1 MEETIMFSRTP
12 AAAHCIAV
20 GLLLGGVLL
29 VAVPAGAGV
38 LDASWTAPTTN
49 TDGSS
54 LTDLASYRVYYG
66 TSSAPCPGTSF
77 VQVAS
82 STPSPSPN
90 QTITVRLT
98 GLTTGT
104 LYYASITA
112 VATTGAESTCS
123 TPANAVARLDF
134 AVSPTGTMNF
144 GSVTLGSSADQTFTV
159 SNLEPAT
166 AGGTVSGTASAPA
179 PFSIVSGSPFTL
191 GVGASQAV
199 TVRFSPTMSATAT
212 ANLTFAA
219 DRDTI
224 STIVTGSGTDTT
236 PPTVAITSPTS
247 SSTYTTGSSPLTL
260 GGTAADNVGVTQ
272 VTWANSRG
280 GSGTASGTTSW
291 TAGGI
296 VLQLGTN
303 VLTVTAR
310 DAAGNTATASV
321 TVTLSNTTPP
331 TVAITAPTAGA
342 TVAGVVTVSA
352 SASDSVGVVGVQFR
366 LDGTNLGA
374 EVTSPPYSVSW
385 DTTTAANGTHTLTAV
400 ARDAAGNTATSA
412 PVNVNVSNRAI
423 RHKKH

>member
-1 MEETIMFSRTP
+1 MFSKSP
-12 AAAHCIAV
+12 AAARCIAL
-20 GLLLGGVLL
+20 GLLVGGVLL
-29 VAVPAGAGV
+29 VAVPTGAGV

-66 TSSAPCPGTSF
+66 TSSSPCPGASF
-77 VQVAS
+77 FQVAS

-98 GLTTGT
+98 GLATGT
-104 LYYASITA
+104 LYYVSVTA
-112 VATTGAESTCS
+112 VVTRGAESACTTS
-123 TPANAVARLDF
+123 ANAVARLDF
-134 AVSPTGTMNF
+134 AVNPTGTMNF
-144 GSVTLGSSADQTFTV
+144 GSVNLGSSADQTFTV

-166 AGGTVSGTASAPA
+166 GGGTVSGTASAPA

-212 ANLTFAA
+212 VNLTFAA
-219 DRDTI
+219 DRDTT
-224 STIVTGSGTDTT
+224 SRIVTGSGTDTT

-247 SSTYTTGSSPLTL
+247 SSTYSTGSSPLTL
-260 GGTAADNVGVTQ
+260 GGTAADHVGVTQ
-272 VTWANSRG
+272 VMWANSRG

-291 TAGGI
+291 AASGI

-310 DAAGNTATASV
+310 DAAGNTATASL
-321 TVTLSNTTPP
+321 TATLSNTAPP

-342 TVAGVVTVSA
+342 TVAGTVTVSA
-352 SASDSVGVVGVQFR
+352 SASANVVGVQFR
-366 LDGTNLGA
+366 LDGNNLGA
-374 EVTSPPYSVSW
+374 EVASPPYSVSW
-385 DTTTAANGTHTLTAV
+385 GTTTTANGTHTLTAV
-400 ARDAAGNTATSA
+400 GRDAPGNTATSA
-412 PVNVNVSNRAI
+412 PVSVNVSNRTG

>member
-1 MEETIMFSRTP
+1 MEETIMFSKTP
-12 AAAHCIAV
+12 AAARCIAV

-38 LDASWTAPTTN
+38 LDASWTAPTMQ
-49 TDGSS
+49 TDGSP
-54 LTDLASYRVYYG
+54 LTNLASYRVYYG
-66 TSSAPCPGTSF
+66 TSSFPCPGASF

-82 STPSPSPN
+82 STSSPSPN
-90 QTITVRLT
+90 QTVTVRLT

-104 LYYASITA
+104 LYYASVTA
-112 VATTGAESTCS
+112 VVTNGAESACS
-123 TPANAVARLDF
+123 TPGNAVARLDF
-134 AVSPTGTMNF
+134 AVSPTGTVNF
-144 GSVTLGSSADQTFTV
+144 GSVNLGGSADQTFTV

-166 AGGTVSGTASAPA
+166 GGGTVSGTASAPA

-199 TVRFSPTMSATAT
+199 TVRFNPTTSATAT
-212 ANLTFAA
+212 ANLNFAV
-219 DRDTI
+219 DGDTI
-224 STIVTGSGTDTT
+224 SRIVTGSATDTT

-247 SSTYTTGSSPLTL
+247 SSTYATGSSPLTL

-291 TAGGI
+291 TASGI
-296 VLQLGTN
+296 GLQLGTN

-310 DAAGNTATASV
+310 DAASNTATASL

-342 TVAGVVTVSA
+342 TVAGTVTVSA
-352 SASDSVGVVGVQFR
+352 SASDSVGVAGVQFR

>member
-1 MEETIMFSRTP
+1 MFSKTP
-12 AAAHCIAV
+12 AAADCIAV

-29 VAVPAGAGV
+29 VAVPTGAGV

-66 TSSAPCPGTSF
+66 TSSAPCPGTAF

-90 QTITVRLT
+90 QTVAVRLT
-98 GLTTGT
+98 GLATGT
-104 LYYASITA
+104 LYYVSVTA
-112 VATTGAESTCS
+112 VVTSGTESACS

-134 AVSPTGTMNF
+134 AVSPTGTVNF
-144 GSVTLGSSADQTFTV
+144 GSVNLGSSADQTFTV

-166 AGGTVSGTASAPA
+166 GGGTVSGTASAPG

-191 GVGASQAV
+191 AVGASQAV
-199 TVRFSPTMSATAT
+199 TVRFSPTTSATAT

-224 STIVTGSGTDTT
+224 SRIVTGGGTDTT

-272 VTWANSRG
+272 VTWANSLG

-291 TAGGI
+291 TASGI

-310 DAAGNTATASV
+310 DAASNTATASLM
-321 TVTLSNTTPP
+321 VTLSNTTPP

-342 TVAGVVTVSA
+342 TVAGTVTVSA

-374 EVTSPPYSVSW
+374 EVASPPYSVSW

-412 PVNVNVSNRAI
+412 PVSVNDSNRTN